1 MINSTVNVLKFQPL
15 FSFCFQ
21 MLVFRF
27 GIQKLLVRTGIRRF
41 FVYFGCFRLFLEWS
55 VRGKSNE

>member
-1 MINSTVNVLKFQPL
+1 MTKFYFTESQ
-15 FSFCFQ
+15 SF
-21 MLVFRF
+21 VEY
-27 GIQKLLVRTGIRRF
+27 IRRF